1 QNVVILAE
9 THVYFGSSIDIHIES
24 VQAGDVIR
32 IKGSDGIYNA
42 TSGTDAI
49 IIGDDLIL
57 EASEESIG
65 TALQPIYTDLFAE
78 SILTA
83 TAGEDIYIVEKAG
96 NINVGTIY
104 SESGGVYLTAETGSI
119 VDGLN
124 HDFENIAANLLVLIA
139 ENGEIGE

>member
-1 QNVVILAE
+1 MTINRIVIEQREDIDVDASQNVVILAE

-104 SESGGVYLTAETGSI
+104 SESECISQLRRFDS
-119 VDGLN
+119 
-124 HDFENIAANLLVLIA
+124 
-139 ENGEIGE
+139 